1 MSYSSAIK
9 KSREI
14 IFGRRKSWYIT
25 TIFMPENDHV
35 CVCVCV
41 CVCVL
46 VYNKSLKAQEVK
58 LTTVIT

>member
-9 KSREI
+9 KSHEI

-25 TIFMPENDHV
+25 TIFMPENDRV

-41 CVCVL
+41 CWH
-46 VYNKSLKAQEVK
+46 
-58 LTTVIT
+58 ITKV

>member
-41 CVCVL
+41 L

>member
-9 KSREI
+9 KSHEI

-25 TIFMPENDHV
+25 TIFMPENDRV
-35 CVCVCV
+35 CVCVCM
-41 CVCVL
+41 L
-46 VYNKSLKAQEVK
+46 AYNKSLKAQEVK